1 MNNTIK
7 IHEDELELS
16 KICWNKFEEF
26 HQTKIVYF
34 KNIYSI
40 FSDLKIYLTEFQN
53 KYNSLH
59 LDELINPRVDDQFN
73 ELIKYI
79 NKSMLTFFDSNNV
92 IIKSIITEFKDINNI
107 IKNESCIYEKI
118 TMEQKKYKE
127 KKEKLDKT
135 KNNFLEKMINI
146 EDLLKEKI
154 ISKKNKISVDIK
166 KMNQAMKEFH
176 DYKIYLEDFNKAR
189 EAYNT
194 DQTILLEEN
203 YKVMVKN
210 EFKLYEII
218 KKKFNQAQ
226 KNNYDFSSI
235 ILEKFMVKKETPK
248 QKSERENDY
257 INKVINKFKSKEKQQ
272 EKIKLIEYHLKHK
285 PYVSDVNCKPEDM
298 SKAIQINDELL
309 KYLRKAIK
317 DNYPDSGLQI
327 QEAEFEIPEVFKH
340 FFARKVELTKD
351 LKELMLKLLK
361 EDMSLYH
368 KLLIILGKLRADGKL
383 FSSYGHM
390 KFITILFIEILK
402 LSEQNLD
409 YKAVKD
415 CILLSQTYYITDEK
429 TNTKIYSFEKLKQ
442 MKWIRTPKFWR
453 DFLDIYINKEFNKFE
468 YMNQLKVKLKDNP
481 DLDEKKKNKVKEVL
495 FSCLVP
501 YLNNMIEMNL
511 DRRIIIKILDEII
524 GKYKYLDK
532 ENITNLESFISS
544 SPEDIVKLRQEI
556 KENPNFESEIENA
569 IKNEEEINFI
579 EDEAED
585 CQEPQKNEIHLNNQ
599 DKKDE

>member
-1 MNNTIK
+1 MK
-7 IHEDELELS
+7 KDELELS
-16 KICWNKFEEF
+16 KICWNNFEEF
-26 HQTKIVYF
+26 HKKKIEYF
-34 KNIYSI
+34 KSIYSI
-40 FSDLKIYLTEFQN
+40 FSDLKIYLTEFQD

-59 LDELINPRVDDQFN
+59 LDELINPVVDDQFN

-107 IKNESCIYEKI
+107 IKNESAIYERV

-135 KNNFLEKMINI
+135 KNIFLEKMINI
-146 EDLLKEKI
+146 EDSLKEKI

-176 DYKIYLEDFNKAR
+176 DYKILLEDFNKTR
-189 EAYNT
+189 EAYNI
-194 DQTILLEEN
+194 DQTILLDEN
-203 YKVMVKN
+203 YKVLIKN
-210 EFKLYEII
+210 EFKLYDII

-226 KNNYDFSSI
+226 KNNFDFSSV
-235 ILEKFMVKKETPK
+235 ILEKLVVKKETPK

-257 INKVINKFKSKEKQQ
+257 INKVINKFKSKETQL

-285 PYVSDVNCKPEDM
+285 AYVSDVNCKPEDI
-298 SKAIQINDELL
+298 SKANLINDELL
-309 KYLRKAIK
+309 KYLRKAVK

-327 QEAEFEIPEVFKH
+327 QEAEFEVPEVFKR
-340 FFARKVELTKD
+340 FFDRKVELNED
-351 LKELMLKLLK
+351 LKELMLKYLK

-453 DFLDIYINKEFNKFE
+453 DFLDIYINKEFDKFE
-468 YMNQLKVKLKDNP
+468 YLNQLKVKIKDNP
-481 DLDEKKKNKVKEVL
+481 DLEEKKKNKVREVL

-501 YLNNMIEMNL
+501 YINNMIEMKL
-511 DRRIIIKILDEII
+511 DKRIILKLFDEII
-524 GKYKYLDK
+524 EKYKYLDK

-544 SPEDIVKLRQEI
+544 SPEEIEKLRKEI
-556 KENPNFESEIENA
+556 KENPNLENEIENA
-569 IKNEEEINFI
+569 IKNEKEINFI
-579 EDEAED
+579 EDEIQD
-585 CQEPQKNEIHLNNQ
+585 CQEPQKNEINLINEG
-599 DKKDE
+599 KKDE

>member
-1 MNNTIK
+1 MK
-7 IHEDELELS
+7 KDELELS
-16 KICWNKFEEF
+16 KICWNNFEEF
-26 HQTKIVYF
+26 HKKKIEYF
-34 KNIYSI
+34 KSIYSI
-40 FSDLKIYLTEFQN
+40 FSDLKIYLTEFQD

-59 LDELINPRVDDQFN
+59 LDELINPVVDDQFN

-107 IKNESCIYEKI
+107 IKNESAIYERV

-135 KNNFLEKMINI
+135 KNIFLEKMINI
-146 EDLLKEKI
+146 EDSLKEKI

-176 DYKIYLEDFNKAR
+176 DYKILLEDFNKTR
-189 EAYNT
+189 EAYNI
-194 DQTILLEEN
+194 DQTILLDEN
-203 YKVMVKN
+203 YKVMIKN
-210 EFKLYEII
+210 EFKLYDII

-226 KNNYDFSSI
+226 KNNFDFSSV
-235 ILEKFMVKKETPK
+235 ILEKLVVKKETPK

-257 INKVINKFKSKEKQQ
+257 INKVINKFKSKETQL

-285 PYVSDVNCKPEDM
+285 AYVSDVNCKPEDI
-298 SKAIQINDELL
+298 SKANLINDELL
-309 KYLRKAIK
+309 KYLRKAVK

-327 QEAEFEIPEVFKH
+327 QEAEFEVPDVFKH
-340 FFARKVELTKD
+340 FFNRKVELSKD
-351 LKELMLKLLK
+351 LKELMLKYLK

-453 DFLDIYINKEFNKFE
+453 DFLDIYINKEFDKFE
-468 YMNQLKVKLKDNP
+468 YLNQLKVKIKDNP
-481 DLDEKKKNKVKEVL
+481 DLEEKKKNKVREVL

-501 YLNNMIEMNL
+501 YINNMIEMKL
-511 DRRIIIKILDEII
+511 DKRIILKLFDEII
-524 GKYKYLDK
+524 EKYKYLDK

-544 SPEDIVKLRQEI
+544 SPEEIEKLRKEI
-556 KENPNFESEIENA
+556 KENPNLENEIENA
-569 IKNEEEINFI
+569 IKNEKEINFI
-579 EDEAED
+579 EDEIQD
-585 CQEPQKNEIHLNNQ
+585 CQEPQKNEINLINEG
-599 DKKDE
+599 KKDE

>member
-40 FSDLKIYLTEFQN
+40 FSDLKIYLTEFQD

-524 GKYKYLDK
+524 EKYKYLDK

>member
-1 MNNTIK
+1 MK
-7 IHEDELELS
+7 KDELELS
-16 KICWNKFEEF
+16 KICWNNFEEF
-26 HQTKIVYF
+26 HKKKIEYF
-34 KNIYSI
+34 KSIYSI
-40 FSDLKIYLTEFQN
+40 FSDLKIYLTEFQD

-59 LDELINPRVDDQFN
+59 LDELINPVVDDQFN

-92 IIKSIITEFKDINNI
+92 IIKSIITEFRDINNI
-107 IKNESCIYEKI
+107 IKNESAIYERV

-135 KNNFLEKMINI
+135 KNIFLEKMINI
-146 EDLLKEKI
+146 EDSLKEKI

-176 DYKIYLEDFNKAR
+176 DYKILLEDFNKTR
-189 EAYNT
+189 EAYNI
-194 DQTILLEEN
+194 DQTILLDEN
-203 YKVMVKN
+203 YKVLIKN
-210 EFKLYEII
+210 EFKLYDII

-226 KNNYDFSSI
+226 KNNFDFSSV
-235 ILEKFMVKKETPK
+235 ILEKLVVKKETPK

-257 INKVINKFKSKEKQQ
+257 INKVINKFKSKETQL

-285 PYVSDVNCKPEDM
+285 AYVSDVNCKPEDI
-298 SKAIQINDELL
+298 SKANLINDELL
-309 KYLRKAIK
+309 KYLRKAVK

-327 QEAEFEIPEVFKH
+327 QEAEFEVPEVFKR
-340 FFARKVELTKD
+340 FFDRKVELNED
-351 LKELMLKLLK
+351 LKELMLKYLK

-453 DFLDIYINKEFNKFE
+453 DFLDIYINKEFDKFE
-468 YMNQLKVKLKDNP
+468 YLNQLKVKIKDNP
-481 DLDEKKKNKVKEVL
+481 DLEEKKKNKVREVL

-501 YLNNMIEMNL
+501 YINNMIEMKL
-511 DRRIIIKILDEII
+511 DKRIILKLFDEII
-524 GKYKYLDK
+524 EKYKYLDK

-544 SPEDIVKLRQEI
+544 SPEEIEKLRKEI
-556 KENPNFESEIENA
+556 KENPNLENEIENA
-569 IKNEEEINFI
+569 IKNEKEINFI
-579 EDEAED
+579 EDEIQD
-585 CQEPQKNEIHLNNQ
+585 CQEPQKNEINLINEG
-599 DKKDE
+599 KKDE

>member
-1 MNNTIK
+1 MK
-7 IHEDELELS
+7 KDELELS
-16 KICWNKFEEF
+16 KICWNNFEVF
-26 HQTKIVYF
+26 HKKKIEYF
-34 KNIYSI
+34 KSIYLI
-40 FSDLKIYLTEFQN
+40 FSDLKIYLTEFQD

-59 LDELINPRVDDQFN
+59 LDELINPVVDDQFN

-107 IKNESCIYEKI
+107 IKNESVIYERV

-135 KNNFLEKMINI
+135 KNIFLEKMINI
-146 EDLLKEKI
+146 EDSLKEKI

-176 DYKIYLEDFNKAR
+176 DYKILLEDFNKTR
-189 EAYNT
+189 EAYNI
-194 DQTILLEEN
+194 DQTILLDEN
-203 YKVMVKN
+203 YKVLIKN
-210 EFKLYEII
+210 EFKLYDII

-226 KNNYDFSSI
+226 KNNFDFSSV
-235 ILEKFMVKKETPK
+235 ILKKLVVKKETPK

-257 INKVINKFKSKEKQQ
+257 INKVINKFKSKETQL

-285 PYVSDVNCKPEDM
+285 AYVSDVNCKPEDI
-298 SKAIQINDELL
+298 SKANLINDELL
-309 KYLRKAIK
+309 KYLRKAVK

-327 QEAEFEIPEVFKH
+327 QEAEFEVPEVFKR
-340 FFARKVELTKD
+340 FFDRKVELNED
-351 LKELMLKLLK
+351 LKELMLKYLK

-453 DFLDIYINKEFNKFE
+453 DFLDIYINKEFDKFE
-468 YMNQLKVKLKDNP
+468 YLNQLKVKIKDNP
-481 DLDEKKKNKVKEVL
+481 DLEEKKKNKVREVL

-501 YLNNMIEMNL
+501 YINNMIEMKL
-511 DRRIIIKILDEII
+511 DKRIILKLFDEII
-524 GKYKYLDK
+524 EKYKYLDK

-544 SPEDIVKLRQEI
+544 SPEEIEKLRKEI
-556 KENPNFESEIENA
+556 KENPNLENEIENA
-569 IKNEEEINFI
+569 IKNEKEINFI
-579 EDEAED
+579 EDEIQD
-585 CQEPQKNEIHLNNQ
+585 CQEPQKNEINLINEG
-599 DKKDE
+599 KKDE

>member
-1 MNNTIK
+1 MK
-7 IHEDELELS
+7 KDELELS
-16 KICWNKFEEF
+16 KICWNNFEVF
-26 HQTKIVYF
+26 HKKKIEYF
-34 KNIYSI
+34 KSIYLI
-40 FSDLKIYLTEFQN
+40 FSDLKIYLTEFQD

-59 LDELINPRVDDQFN
+59 LDELINPVVDDQFN

-92 IIKSIITEFKDINNI
+92 IIKSIITEFRDINNI
-107 IKNESCIYEKI
+107 IKNESAIYERV

-135 KNNFLEKMINI
+135 KNIFLEKMINI
-146 EDLLKEKI
+146 EDSLKEKI

-176 DYKIYLEDFNKAR
+176 DYKILLEDFNKTR
-189 EAYNT
+189 EAYNI
-194 DQTILLEEN
+194 DQTILLDEN
-203 YKVMVKN
+203 YKVLIKN
-210 EFKLYEII
+210 EFKLYDII

-226 KNNYDFSSI
+226 KNNFDFSSV
-235 ILEKFMVKKETPK
+235 ILEKLVVKKETPK

-257 INKVINKFKSKEKQQ
+257 INKVINKFKSKETQL

-285 PYVSDVNCKPEDM
+285 AYVSDVNCKPEDI
-298 SKAIQINDELL
+298 SKANLINDELL
-309 KYLRKAIK
+309 KYLRKAVK

-327 QEAEFEIPEVFKH
+327 QEAEFEVPEVFKR
-340 FFARKVELTKD
+340 FFDRKVELNED
-351 LKELMLKLLK
+351 LKELMLKYLK

-453 DFLDIYINKEFNKFE
+453 DFLDIYINKEFDKFE
-468 YMNQLKVKLKDNP
+468 YLNQLKVKIKDNP
-481 DLDEKKKNKVKEVL
+481 DLEEKKKNKVREVL

-501 YLNNMIEMNL
+501 YINNMIEMKL
-511 DRRIIIKILDEII
+511 DKRIILKLFDEII
-524 GKYKYLDK
+524 EKYKYLDK

-544 SPEDIVKLRQEI
+544 SPEEIEKLRKEI
-556 KENPNFESEIENA
+556 KENPNLENEIENA
-569 IKNEEEINFI
+569 IKNEKEINFI
-579 EDEAED
+579 EDEIQD
-585 CQEPQKNEIHLNNQ
+585 CQEPQKNEINLINEG
-599 DKKDE
+599 KKDE